1 MLAHE
6 MNKRNNMFNCD
17 HKKLKLSFN
26 KFHAAEDP
34 ARPEYGR
41 YCLLELKDGRHTAG
55 AWYSDRTGENGG
67 FSNGTS
73 REIPISDVAFWQDM
87 AVFDLTE
94 CLEDAKTER
103 INLGLSEEGHSYIA
117 GDFKSFDDGEFPKN
131 KQFCLLILKTG
142 AISAGRWNKRGDNDG
157 YFIYASALAS
167 HKPDK
172 VWAWTPLSPDEIFLK
187 EEEMEK
193 ERIREEELN
202 RDPKT
207 DPVLFKYGTDIETY
221 YAKALEKL
229 LRKYPWASL
238 AQMKKTTPWVIV
250 PFHGKY
256 VFAQTEIY
264 YPGRTR
270 VNEWKEGSSA
280 DEFIDFLCKYT
291 EDAVKNS
298 DPEVK
303 FKYGLD
309 LEAYLKKAFDNIKK
323 DYRWADKNVL
333 DKACRFDIRQVNGD
347 WEFVRDY
354 NGTGEY
360 SVCDHS
366 SAESFIERAE
376 EAYKYEALRANP
388 VTDTYAVP
396 FNGVEVHGW
405 YLERYE
411 FSKLESGDYKV
422 FVQAGDRVTG
432 GSREFFITPYCFEA
446 DTYEEFLD
454 RYLEIVPGGAF
465 GLYKEDLLKD
475 EELKRFLGY

>member
-1 MLAHE
+1 
-6 MNKRNNMFNCD
+6 MFNCD
-17 HKKLKLSFN
+17 LKKLRISFIEL
-26 KFHAAEDP
+26 HAAEDI

-41 YCLLELKDGRHTAG
+41 YCLLELKDGKFTAG
-55 AWYSDRTGENGG
+55 AWYPDSTGENGE

-73 REIPISDVAFWQDM
+73 KEIPLDDVAGWQDM

-94 CLEDAKTER
+94 CLEKESLTQ
-103 INLGLSEEGHSYIA
+103 INLGTAEEGGHSFTA
-117 GDFKSFDDGEFPKN
+117 GDFRSLDDGDLPKN
-131 KQFCLLILKTG
+131 KQFCLLILKNG
-142 AISAGRWNKRGDNDG
+142 ALAAGRWNKSGDSDG

-167 HKPDK
+167 YRQDK

-187 EEEMEK
+187 EEEQEK
-193 ERIREEELN
+193 ERLKEEELN
-202 RDPKT
+202 KDPKT

-229 LRKYPWASL
+229 LRKYPWATI
-238 AQMKKTTPWVIV
+238 AQMKKTNPWEIV
-250 PFHGKY
+250 PVHGKY
-256 VFAQTEIY
+256 VFAQTKKGYSGKIIA
-264 YPGRTR
+264 
-270 VNEWKEGSSA
+270 NEWKEGSSA
-280 DEFIDFLCKYT
+280 DEFIDFLCKIT

-309 LEAYLKKAFDNIKK
+309 LEVYLEKAFDNIKK

-354 NGTGEY
+354 NGTGDY
-360 SVCDHS
+360 SVCEHS
-366 SAESFIERAE
+366 SAESFIERVE
-376 EAYKYEALRANP
+376 DAYKEEALRANP

-396 FNGVEVHGW
+396 FNGVEIHGW
-405 YLERYE
+405 HLERYE

-465 GLYKEDLLKD
+465 GLYKEDLLAD
-475 EELKRFLGY
+475 EDLKRFLGY